1 MTTIQVT
8 AQQAEL
14 KVSFGREWI
23 GALRRHLD
31 LDESGKEGNVAFLDD
46 PTVGA
51 ALPLIRAGVILRFRW
66 KKSGV
71 VKTTVKLRP
80 GRGTQLT
87 ERWTDPGG
95 ELKLE
100 HDHGRQQAVLAV
112 SLDGEVD
119 AEILDRYRAGRIPG
133 RQLFSPTQRAFL
145 DDCADLRIN
154 LDQLHLFG
162 PITSERWEDVHLRH
176 FRHGPVEVE
185 RWKADGLELIEVST
199 KVKKTDTA
207 GQAQQDLTD
216 TLAALGLVPDLDG
229 RTKTEQMLH
238 HLAPR

>member
-14 KVSFGREWI
+14 KVSFGRERI
-23 GALRRHLD
+23 GALRRQLG
-31 LDESGKEGNVAFLDD
+31 LQESGKEGNVAFLDD

-51 ALPLIRAGVILRFRW
+51 ALPLIRAGVILRIRW
-66 KKSGV
+66 KKSGEA
-71 VKTTVKLRP
+71 KATVKLRP
-80 GRGTQLT
+80 GRRTQLS
-87 ERWTDPGG
+87 ERWIDLGG

-119 AEILDRYRAGRIPG
+119 AEILDGYRAGRVPG
-133 RQLFSPTQRAFL
+133 RQLFTPTQRAFL
-145 DDCADLRIN
+145 DDCADLRVN

-162 PITSERWEDVHLRH
+162 PITSERWEGVDLRH
-176 FRHGPVEVE
+176 FGPGPVDVE
-185 RWKADGLELIEVST
+185 RWEAGGLELIEVST
-199 KVKKTDTA
+199 KVKTLDTA
-207 GQAQQDLTD
+207 GDAQQELIDA
-216 TLAALGLVPDLDG
+216 LADLGLVPDLDG